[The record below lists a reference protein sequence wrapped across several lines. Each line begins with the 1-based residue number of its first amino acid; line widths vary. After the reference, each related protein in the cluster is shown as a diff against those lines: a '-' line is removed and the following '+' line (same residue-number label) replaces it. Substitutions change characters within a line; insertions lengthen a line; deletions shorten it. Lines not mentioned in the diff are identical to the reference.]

1 MNRTLYHLSHGLFAL
16 AALSNLLAQVRPLE
30 TVNMISKILLMPA
43 LALLFIF
50 SGGKRLGGLFYPAL
64 AALLFSWFGDVFLLY
79 QNGKSVFFMLGL
91 LAFLL
96 AHLLYIY
103 LFRRCRHAAAAEVPR
118 VFLYSRIVFLVF
130 AGSFLYTL
138 LFPHLGDLRLPV
150 ALYTAVI
157 IAMAITALLRKERSS
172 GKSFL
177 LVYGGALLFVLSDSL
192 LAIDRFH
199 SPVQLGGLLIMGS
212 YILAQYLIVSG
223 LVAHIQ
229 DAPAQERS

>member
-1 MNRTLYHLSHGLFAL
+1 MNRTLYQLSQSLFAL
-16 AALSNLLAQVRPLE
+16 VALSNLLAQIRPLE
-30 TVNMISKILLMPA
+30 TVNEISKILLMPS

-50 SGGKRLGGLFYPAL
+50 SGGKRLGALFYPVL
-64 AALLFSWFGDVFLLY
+64 AALFFSWLGDVFLLY
-79 QNGKSVFFMLGL
+79 QNEKSVFFIFGL

-96 AHLLYIY
+96 THVLYIY
-103 LFRRCRHAAAAEVPR
+103 LFRRCRHAAVAEVPR
-118 VFLYSRIVFLVF
+118 TFLYSRIVFLVF

-138 LFPHLGDLRLPV
+138 LFSRLGDMKLPV

-157 IAMAITALLRKERSS
+157 IAMAITAVLRKERSS

-223 LVAHIQ
+223 LIAHAQ
-229 DAPAQERS
+229 DAPAQELS